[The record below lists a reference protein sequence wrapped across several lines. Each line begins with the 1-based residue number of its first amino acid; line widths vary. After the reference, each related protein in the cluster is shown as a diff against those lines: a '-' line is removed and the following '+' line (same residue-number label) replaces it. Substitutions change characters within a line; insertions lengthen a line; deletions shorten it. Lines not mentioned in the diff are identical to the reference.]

1 MTARPAAIPPKTDA
15 ELVAAGLLRN
25 ASNRGE
31 AVASVARAVFCA
43 LVLARFAAV
52 NADSPGAAAQ
62 ALLDVPVLSITILAS
77 VSLFLQARK
86 SGFGLRAPHLF
97 AVLDALVCATS
108 LASTVLWPP
117 GGYQG
122 LFLKPD
128 PAAFIAILLVTVLR
142 LNPSAAV
149 TGTCSIFL
157 LTGGLVLL
165 DVRRNGPLLAYGPSD
180 VALIAIFELC
190 AGGVAYFAC
199 SAAHRMVLDAG
210 RKTAELERA
219 RTKLGTLLREHHDV
233 RSLLAS
239 ARLRVDL
246 ARRKVG
252 EGEAGPDLA
261 ALSEYLDALHSFV
274 EAVKNRV
281 FSDLVRQEGA
291 AEVDVQAALR
301 AAGGAVAARFPSVT
315 VKMPSTAAKV
325 LVVGGEKG
333 LVHVLVNLLVNACE
347 GDGQRGARSIEV
359 TLDRVP
365 DHLPPRTQIAIT
377 DDGPGFPQGV
387 LDGTAATGATS
398 KAEGSGMGLVLVT
411 WLVEAS
417 GGTLRARD
425 VHGGGG
431 ARVEVDLLAA

>member
-1 MTARPAAIPPKTDA
+1 MTARPAAIPLKTDA
-15 ELVAAGLLRN
+15 ERVAAELLRN

-31 AVASVARAVFCA
+31 AVASVARAVLCA

-52 NADSPGAAAQ
+52 NADSPGAASQ

-77 VSLFLQARK
+77 VSLFLRARK
-86 SGFGLRAPHLF
+86 NGFGLRAPHLF

-117 GGYQG
+117 GDYQG

-149 TGTCSIFL
+149 TGMCSNFL

-165 DVRRNGPLLAYGPSD
+165 DVRRNGPQLAYGPSD

-190 AGGVAYFAC
+190 AGAVAYFAC

-246 ARRKVG
+246 AKRKVG
-252 EGEAGPDLA
+252 DGEAGPDLA
-261 ALSEYLDALHSFV
+261 ALSEDLDALHSFV

-301 AAGGAVAARFPSVT
+301 AAGGAVAARFPSVA

-325 LVVGGEKG
+325 LMVGGEKG

-347 GDGQRGARSIEV
+347 GDGRRGARSIEV

-387 LDGTAATGATS
+387 LDGTAASGATS

-411 WLVEAS
+411 WIVEAS

-425 VHGGGG
+425 VPGG
-431 ARVEVDLLAA
+431 ARVEVDLLAAA